1 MKKITKIKDINGN
14 YYNVISYSI
23 IEMLRIPL
31 FRKSFSIIP
40 FMCIMKLLWRN
51 KFSYHI
57 NVRKGEVGQIVNDI
71 SFIGIGEVSRNND
84 KAWFII
90 VDSETLKNIKP
101 DFDYHITLG
110 FSNKDI
116 HGKDIKKDIST
127 II

>member
-14 YYNVISYSI
+14 FYNVISYSI
-23 IEMLRIPL
+23 IEMLRMPL

-40 FMCIMKLLWRN
+40 FISIMKLLWRN

-57 NVRKGEVGQIVNDI
+57 TVRKGEVGQIVDDI
-71 SFIGIGEVSRNND
+71 TFLGIGEVTRDND

-90 VDSETLKNIKP
+90 VESETLKNINTG
-101 DFDYHITLG
+101 FDYHITLG
-110 FSNKDI
+110 FTNKDI
-116 HGKDIKKDIST
+116 HGKDIRKDIST